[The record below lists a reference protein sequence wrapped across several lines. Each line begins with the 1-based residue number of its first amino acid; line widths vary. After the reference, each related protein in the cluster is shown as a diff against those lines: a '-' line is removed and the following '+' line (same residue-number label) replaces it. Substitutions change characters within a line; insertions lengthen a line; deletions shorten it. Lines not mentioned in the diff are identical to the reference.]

1 MKKRLSV
8 FFLFALCLLLFCAC
22 QANEDLTGWVTEP
35 VLGEAG
41 LASFVLRAE
50 DGTLTGVL
58 LTGGTAVFPLGGG
71 MTAEEFLA
79 GPPAEVE
86 VEVYCS
92 GEKATLRTQSGQTIP
107 AYPAQAIAIRRVYL
121 GKTAV
126 SDGTPIGIYQYGYL
140 PNGRLYTLNDGTWLL
155 FVETPAGPQDVF
167 VEGTENLND
176 LPAKAQERI
185 LAFYEEQRAQN
196 GLDLPAAL
204 QNAYDAYRAAKY
216 PARFSFHR
224 VQETTRPTASSERVL
239 YCLTTRSQPAGS
251 GESTSLYASAFCKA
265 TGEPLSAWELFACPA
280 EEAAVRL
287 LDLAGVTDPAER
299 EEMAAALSPEH
310 LIFHSDS
317 LEIFFAP
324 GSLPGQETSLTLTL
338 PYDGALRELLQDWAV
353 PQSANVP

>member
-1 MKKRLSV
+1 
-8 FFLFALCLLLFCAC
+8 
-22 QANEDLTGWVTEP
+22 
-35 VLGEAG
+35 
-41 LASFVLRAE
+41 
-50 DGTLTGVL
+50 
-58 LTGGTAVFPLGGG
+58 

-92 GEKATLRTQSGQTIP
+92 GENATLRTQSGQTIP

-204 QNAYDAYRAAKY
+204 QNAYDAYRARQVPRPLFLPTVCRKPPGPQL
-216 PARFSFHR
+216 PAS
-224 VQETTRPTASSERVL
+224 VCCTA
-239 YCLTTRSQPAGS
+239 
-251 GESTSLYASAFCKA
+251 
-265 TGEPLSAWELFACPA
+265 
-280 EEAAVRL
+280 
-287 LDLAGVTDPAER
+287 
-299 EEMAAALSPEH
+299 
-310 LIFHSDS
+310 
-317 LEIFFAP
+317 
-324 GSLPGQETSLTLTL
+324 
-338 PYDGALRELLQDWAV
+338 
-353 PQSANVP
+353 